1 MVKHIQTICR
11 LLTMNN
17 LGVFDYFVGL
27 ALKKLTLAWNF
38 APNLSFIMK
47 MRNEFQYNL
56 IKVERIKIR
65 SFFWSIF
72 PVFGLNTG
80 KYGPEK
86 TLYLD
91 TSLSDGETFQGKPIY
106 EINEQQMLNFD
117 KFHFDFK
124 HVLCFCSP
132 LFCS

>member
-1 MVKHIQTICR
+1 MNFNIIWLR
-11 LLTMNN
+11 LKESKY
-17 LGVFDYFVGL
+17 GVFSGPY
-27 ALKKLTLAWNF
+27 
-38 APNLSFIMK
+38 
-47 MRNEFQYNL
+47 
-56 IKVERIKIR
+56 
-65 SFFWSIF
+65 F